1 MQVLPMLRRIGLAAL
16 LIAVSLSVHAE
27 TDQIKEWQKQFFS
40 HLQSHRRFPRQAMG
54 ETGTAKVGFVLDRQG
69 DLVSHWLEESTGNRT
84 LDEESLA
91 ILERAKPFPM
101 PPSDRLTEDRITFTV
116 PIIFRSRPAL
126 SGQESGAWDEEQ
138 ARLRAKVNS
147 ICRGC

>member
-1 MQVLPMLRRIGLAAL
+1 MLRRIGLATL
-16 LIAVSLSVHAE
+16 LVVVSLSVHAE
-27 TDQIKEWQKQFFS
+27 TDQINDWQKQFFS

-69 DLVSHWLEESTGNRT
+69 NLVSHWLEESTGNRA

-91 ILERAKPFPM
+91 MLERANPFPM
-101 PPSDRLTEDRITFTV
+101 PPSDRLKEDRITFTV
-116 PIIFRSRPAL
+116 PIIFHSRPAF
-126 SGQESGAWDEEQ
+126 SGQESGVWDEEQ